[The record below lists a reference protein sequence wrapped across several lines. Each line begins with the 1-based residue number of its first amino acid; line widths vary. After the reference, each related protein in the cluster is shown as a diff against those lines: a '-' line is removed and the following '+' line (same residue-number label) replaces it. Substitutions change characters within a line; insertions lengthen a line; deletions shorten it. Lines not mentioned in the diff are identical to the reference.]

1 MPVGQSGFLIFDP
14 TRASVLVRSDVKFF
28 DDIPGYPRLRSAKA
42 RMQATSPRDEDFFT
56 YFPEEDD
63 SSPGPA
69 LALQP
74 PPTDSPSETS
84 LPLPITPIDVVQL
97 SDDTESGVDG
107 DNDEEGEV
115 DWVTTEGES
124 ICKDWT

>member
-1 MPVGQSGFLIFDP
+1 
-14 TRASVLVRSDVKFF
+14 
-28 DDIPGYPRLRSAKA
+28 
-42 RMQATSPRDEDFFT
+42 MQATPPRDEDFFT
-56 YFPEEDD
+56 HFPEEDD
-63 SSPGPA
+63 SSPAPA
-69 LALQP
+69 STLQP
-74 PPTDSPSETS
+74 PPTSSPSETS